1 MRTVKWVM
9 VITTAVM
16 QITASRV
23 NAEYIFDDVETLRG
37 MNSLFLYVHSLPPQA
52 EAFGLTQEQIQSD
65 VDAQLQSAGI
75 PVVSYR
81 ECCDIP
87 GSPYLFVGIGLVNG
101 TQPDIYAATAHLEL
115 RQVSSLE
122 REPESTYHAT
132 TWMRGETVLA
142 QATTLESDL
151 KDLLKGWIKMFIYD
165 YRSVNNRNEGSEP

>member
-1 MRTVKWVM
+1 MRAIKWII
-9 VITTAVM
+9 VITIAAIH
-16 QITASRV
+16 ITASIV

-52 EAFGLTQEQIQSD
+52 EEFGLTQEQIQSD
-65 VDAQLQSAGI
+65 VEAQLQSAGI

-101 TQPDIYAATAHLEL
+101 TQPDIYAVTAHLEL

-165 YRSVNNRNEGSEP
+165 YWSVNNRNKGTAP